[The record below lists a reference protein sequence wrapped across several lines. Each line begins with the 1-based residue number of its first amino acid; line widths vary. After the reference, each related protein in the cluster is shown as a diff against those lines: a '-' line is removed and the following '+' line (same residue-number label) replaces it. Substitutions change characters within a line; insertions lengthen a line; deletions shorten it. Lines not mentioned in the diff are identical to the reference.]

1 MKNPIHTTLLALG
14 LAIAG
19 GAHAS
24 DATEF
29 ALPGGSTLTRAE
41 VMAETRKAQAAG
53 ELQIDESDFRVAV
66 PQMSRLSREQVR
78 MRTVEAMES
87 RAFGDRAVAG
97 GYFIGGM

>member
-1 MKNPIHTTLLALG
+1 MKNPIRTTLFALG

-29 ALPGGSTLTRAE
+29 AVPSGSTLSRVE

-66 PQMSRLSREQVR
+66 PQTSLLSREQVR
-78 MRTVEAMES
+78 MRTVDAMDN
-87 RAFGDRAVAG
+87 RAFGDRAIAG
-97 GYFIGGM
+97 RYFIGGM